1 MTSCVINPSL
11 SIGKSRLYFYLPLI
25 YLLFPSFPAIL
36 PELVG
41 FQVIFA
47 LECMTVIALY
57 GDLYRPVVE
66 RNTRVVVGYF
76 IFATI
81 LSLICDTGRGV
92 VVAADFFEL
101 TKPVAFL
108 LFFWLYRYSLVDIEL
123 IEKQTIRALWVVFL
137 LLSLWS
143 VLSFIFP
150 SQFYPLE
157 ILLYKRES
165 MAVHRGKAIGSF
177 SQTYHFAFC
186 LLLPLALSLIAFVRE
201 FRVKYL
207 VGFLLVLLAM
217 LLTQSRSM
225 YICTA
230 VCVVV
235 CMFLPVHYKN
245 LRSGSRSL
253 LLLLSLGAGIGCVV
267 LYYFDDIAVQLKY
280 AVEGFMS
287 MADGQNNSVNIRQSQ
302 VEWAIENNPFVV
314 LGAGI
319 GKGEM
324 MLESFY
330 SLYYYR
336 YGLCGV
342 VLSLLLTLRTAWAA
356 YVVASKEYYNHRK
369 LSYFYFSLSVFY
381 ALTPLATLSS
391 CHMDSPKISLIFYGL
406 MGLVYAKY
414 AQMKSQAIK
423 CETWH

>member
-1 MTSCVINPSL
+1 MNSYVFIPSL
-11 SIGKSRLYFYLPLI
+11 TLSKSRLYFYLPLI
-25 YLLFPSFPAIL
+25 FLLFPSFPSIL
-36 PELVG
+36 PELLG

-47 LECMTVIALY
+47 LECGAVVALY
-57 GDLYRPVVE
+57 RRLYCPLVDKNELLVVS
-66 RNTRVVVGYF
+66 YF
-76 IFATI
+76 IFATL
-81 LSLICDTGRGV
+81 LSLMCDAGRGV
-92 VVAADFFEL
+92 VVASDFFEL
-101 TKPVAFL
+101 TKPIAFL
-108 LFFWLYRYSLVDIEL
+108 FFFWLYRYSVVDISL
-123 IEKQTIRALWVVFL
+123 VEKQTIKALWVVFL

-150 SQFYPLE
+150 GQFYPLE

-177 SQTYHFAFC
+177 SQTYHFAYC
-186 LLLPLALSLIAFVRE
+186 LLLPLALSLIALIRE
-201 FRVKYL
+201 FKAKYL
-207 VGFLLVLLAM
+207 ACFIVVLLAM

-235 CMFLPVHYKN
+235 CMLLPIHYKN

-253 LLLLSLGAGIGCVV
+253 LLLLSLGVGIGCVV
-267 LYYFDDIAVQLKY
+267 KCYFDDIAVQLKY
-280 AVEGFMS
+280 AVEGFMT
-287 MADGQNNSVNIRQSQ
+287 MADGQNNSVNIRQMQ
-302 VEWAIENNPFVV
+302 VEWAVDNNPFVV

-342 VLSLLLTLRTAWAA
+342 AMSLLLTLHTAWVA
-356 YVVASKEYYNHRK
+356 YVVASKEYYSHRK

-414 AQMKSQAIK
+414 ATMKGWAR
-423 CETWH
+423 